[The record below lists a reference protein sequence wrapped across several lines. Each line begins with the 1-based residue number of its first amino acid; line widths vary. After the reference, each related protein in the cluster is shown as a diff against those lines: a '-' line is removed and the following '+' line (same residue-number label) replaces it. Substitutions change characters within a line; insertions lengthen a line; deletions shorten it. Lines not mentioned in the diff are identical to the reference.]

1 MSTFSLVVPE
11 EATNLVSNP
20 SGESN
25 TTGFTAGGGSVA
37 RSSIT
42 SRWGAYSIAYTPSS
56 TTTDGFYSSVSLT
69 NGTTYTFSV
78 YVKGQAGIPYRLY
91 FANNAGTLVGS
102 ASTFTGDGAWHRYS
116 VSYTAA
122 ASATHR
128 LYVAKNTSAN
138 TGVIYT
144 DGWMLT
150 ATNYLLTYIDG
161 DQPGCQWTALEHA
174 STSTLSAQY
183 RPGGRIRPFS
193 DYNLTVGQR
202 IGVGMPPVENIAL
215 PNSFLDGS
223 TYQRTRIPTRVMSLT
238 GYITASG
245 LGNLQDQRNTVIS
258 VLKPNI
264 TAQQMPLRL
273 RMTTSGEAR
282 DIYCTYDDGL
292 AGGQTSGLFEVLAL
306 RFNADDP
313 YWYEDGEDSAALT
326 VQATGAGT
334 YAAMR
339 TASGTWSYFGSNFNA
354 RVDALTY
361 DPRNN
366 VLYFGGNF
374 TTANGVSATRLAK
387 YDLST
392 ETMSSIG
399 SASGIV
405 HTLAV
410 DVAGNL
416 YAGGAFTAISATAN
430 TARIAKYNGSAW
442 SALGTG
448 ANGDVYAIEIGND
461 GTLYAG
467 GTFSSMGGIANT
479 AKIAKWNGSAWSAM
493 GTGMNSDVY
502 AIRKG
507 FDGYIYIAGAFTTGN
522 SVTLNGVGKWTG
534 TTFAALGTGVAG
546 GGGGLS
552 LATGL
557 DGTLYLGGDF
567 TIAGGVVASG
577 IAQWN
582 GAQWQALGPGFN
594 GDIYALAVDP
604 TTGVLYA
611 GGTFLL
617 SGDSS
622 YTYPCNIAKWNGSRW
637 FPVSAGFDVSA
648 GNVTELAVTRT
659 GTLVGAWNISA
670 GTISN
675 AAVTA
680 VNNAGTADGYPRI
693 VIEGPSS
700 GTAKLYEITNHTT
713 GDSIYFRSDFTLN
726 ATEKLTLDLRP
737 GQRSFIS
744 TFQGNVVGNIL
755 SGSSL
760 SNFRLM
766 PGNNLIG
773 VYSSSS
779 TVGLHAVWQPRY
791 WSGET

>member
-1 MSTFSLVVPE
+1 MSTFSIIIPE
-11 EATNLVSNP
+11 DATNLITNP
-20 SGESN
+20 SAETN
-25 TTGFTAGGGSVA
+25 TTGYTSGAGTLS
-37 RSSIT
+37 RSTT
-42 SRWGAYSIAYTPSS
+42 STRWGAYALEYRPSIA
-56 TTTDGFYSSVSLT
+56 TTDGFYYSVSLT

-78 YVKGQAGIPYRLY
+78 YVKGAGGIPYRIY
-91 FANNAGTLVGS
+91 FADNSGTLVGS
-102 ASTFTGDGAWHRYS
+102 ATTFGGDDTWHRYS
-116 VSYTAA
+116 VTYTAA
-122 ASATHR
+122 STATHR
-128 LYVAKNTSAN
+128 LYITKNGNNGTA
-138 TGVIYT
+138 GFYT

-150 ATNYLLTYIDG
+150 ATSYLLTYIDG

-193 DYNLTVGQR
+193 DYGLTIGQR
-202 IGVGMPPVENIAL
+202 IGVGMPPVENITL

-238 GYITASG
+238 GYITSSG
-245 LGNLQDQRNTVIS
+245 LDNLQDQRNTIIS

-264 TAQQMPLRL
+264 TAQQMPFRL
-273 RMTTSGEAR
+273 RMTTSEENR
-282 DIYCTYDDGL
+282 DIYCTYDDGM
-292 AGGQTSGLFEVLAL
+292 AGGQTMGYLEVIPL
-306 RFNADDP
+306 RLNADDP
-313 YWYEDGEDSAALT
+313 YWYADGEESALLT
-326 VQATGAGT
+326 PIASGTGT

-339 TASGTWSYFGSNFNA
+339 TATGTWSYFGSNFNA
-354 RVDALTY
+354 RVDALAY

-374 TTANGVSATRLAK
+374 TSADGVSATRLAK

-392 ETMSSIG
+392 GTMSSIG
-399 SASGIV
+399 AASGIV
-405 HTLAV
+405 HALTV
-410 DVAGNL
+410 DLSGNL
-416 YAGGAFTAISATAN
+416 YAGGAFTQVAGIAN
-430 TARIAKYNGSAW
+430 TSRIAKYNGSAW

-448 ANGDVYAIEIGND
+448 ANADVYALEIGND

-467 GTFSSMGGIANT
+467 GNFSSMGGIANT

-493 GTGMNSDVY
+493 GTGMNTDVF
-502 AIRKG
+502 AIKKG
-507 FDGYIYIAGAFTTGN
+507 YDGYIYVAGAFTTGN
-522 SVTLNGVGKWTG
+522 GVTLNGIGKWTG
-534 TTFAALGTGVAG
+534 STFAALSTGVAG
-546 GGGGLS
+546 GGTGYA
-552 LATGL
+552 LAVGL

-567 TIAGGVVASG
+567 TTAGGVAASG

-594 GDIYALAVDP
+594 GDVYALAVDP

-617 SGDSS
+617 SGDLS
-622 YTYPCNIAKWNGSRW
+622 YTYPCNIGKWNGSRW
-637 FPVSAGFDVSA
+637 FPVSAGFDVSG

-659 GTLVGAWNISA
+659 GTLVGTWNISA

-675 AAVTA
+675 AAVT
-680 VNNAGTADGYPRI
+680 VITNTGTADGYPRI
-693 VIEGPSS
+693 IIEGPTS

-713 GDSIYFRSDFTLN
+713 GDSIYFKSDFTIN
-726 ATEKLTLDLRP
+726 ANEKLILDLRP

-744 TFQGNVVGNIL
+744 TFQGNVIGNVL

-766 PGNNLIG
+766 PGNNIIA
-773 VYSSSS
+773 VYNSSS
-779 TVGLHAVWQPRY
+779 TTTVHAVWQMRY
-791 WSGET
+791 WSGEV